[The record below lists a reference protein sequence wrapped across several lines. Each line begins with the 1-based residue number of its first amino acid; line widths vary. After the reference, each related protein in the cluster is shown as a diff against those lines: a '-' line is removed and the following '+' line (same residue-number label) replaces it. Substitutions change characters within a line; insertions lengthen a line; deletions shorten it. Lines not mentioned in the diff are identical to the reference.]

1 MHALIPP
8 KALPPGGRIAVVAPA
23 GPSERARIEQAAA
36 NIEQRG
42 YRVTIAAN
50 VDHRFND
57 YLAGPDDERLAQ
69 LNHYLRS
76 DDVDAI
82 FCARGGYGAMRILD
96 RIDYDALTRNPRPV
110 VGFSDI
116 TAVHQAVA
124 VRCGIGSFHGP
135 MLNLDF
141 FNGLS
146 PDIEQWLWSILAGDA
161 PLTHRFASSQIVCEG
176 ETEGVLFGGCLSLT
190 TALTGTPYDFWI
202 DDGIWFFEDV
212 DEPLYRIDRMLTH
225 LRLSGRLKKIR
236 GVLIGKLKN
245 CGSEGELRALLVD
258 FFAAQRIPVVRDL
271 PFGHHGDNLVMPIGA
286 PVRLST
292 RDCTLTV
299 THAAVQR

>member
-1 MHALIPP
+1 M
-8 KALPPGGRIAVVAPA
+8 
-23 GPSERARIEQAAA
+23 
-36 NIEQRG
+36 
-42 YRVTIAAN
+42 
-50 VDHRFND
+50 
-57 YLAGPDDERLAQ
+57 
-69 LNHYLRS
+69 RS